1 MRKPWSQSDSDTLKR
16 MAGSG
21 YSDAEIA
28 RHMSRDVKL
37 IGKKRRGMKIERG
50 ISDAMLR
57 ALRRVNARRTV
68 ARNEMTGRNRTGFPN
83 ITKEANDGRC

>member
-1 MRKPWSQSDSDTLKR
+1 MTRRPWSPSDSDTLKR

-28 RHMSRDVKL
+28 RHMNRDVKMV
-37 IGKKRRGMKIERG
+37 GKKRRGMNIDRG
-50 ISDAMLR
+50 ISDAMVR

-68 ARNEMTGRNRTGFPN
+68 AVTTRLPTREWRRLNGDTDAST
-83 ITKEANDGRC
+83 